1 MSEANS
7 TQRLDKLG
15 VSASLLCGIHCAIIP
30 ILAGLPWLASVA
42 MFDSGWID
50 SGFLAIGLLV
60 GFVSMGRGYRVHR
73 RIAPSS
79 LLAAGLTSLILSF
92 YVLGHHSGGHHSG
105 EGLGLASALLGA
117 ALVCG
122 SHLLN
127 RSYCRRFAC

>member
-7 TQRLDKLG
+7 TQRLDRLG

-42 MFDSGWID
+42 TFDSGWID

-60 GFVSMGRGYRVHR
+60 GFVAMGRGYRVHR
-73 RIAPSS
+73 RIAPST
-79 LLAAGLTSLILSF
+79 LLAAGLASLIVSF
-92 YVLGHHSGGHHSG
+92 YVLGHHSG
-105 EGLGLASALLGA
+105 EGLGVASALLGA
-117 ALVCG
+117 TLVCG